1 MRRVACNDKTMS
13 NIIGENIKRLYN
25 FLHNASSK
33 TKILMGVG
41 LAVVLET
48 AFLQFHA
55 FTIFW
60 VIIYTFVT
68 LSLLFIVLANI
79 AKKTFSSFA
88 FVLPA
93 LIIFSIFYI
102 YPFFKVLQL
111 SHNSWDGI
119 SPTMSFVGFANF
131 KEILQDKIWWGAM
144 GNAGY
149 ITLIALTFQNILALA
164 LALACDRQIK
174 GRNFFRVIF
183 FIPPVLSEVVVGL
196 IWRWI
201 YDGDYGLL
209 NHALVAMGL
218 KDLIRNWLSDPQTA
232 LTCVAVIHCWKGFGW
247 GFMILLAG
255 LQTIPRELY
264 EAARVDGANG
274 WQSFRNVTIPLMI
287 PVFVLVA
294 ILTILGT
301 MQVFVLILSM
311 TGGGPGYHTE
321 VPVTRILASMQGS
334 SMFGYA
340 CAQGLTF
347 GVILMMV
354 SFAQIG
360 ISRKL
365 KQA

>member
-1 MRRVACNDKTMS
+1 MS
-13 NIIGENIKRLYN
+13 FFAEKIKQCYTLV
-25 FLHNASSK
+25 HEAPVK
-33 TKILMGVG
+33 KKAIVGIL
-41 LAVVLET
+41 AAITLEC
-48 AFLQFHA
+48 AFLRFHA
-55 FTIFW
+55 SGVFW
-60 VIIYTFVT
+60 
-68 LSLLFIVLANI
+68 FIVYTLVTGSLVFVVVANLI
-79 AKKTFSSFA
+79 KKTIGSFI
-88 FVLPA
+88 FVVPA
-93 LIIFSIFYI
+93 LLIFTIFYI

-111 SHNSWDGI
+111 SHNAWDGI
-119 SPTMSFVGFANF
+119 SPTMDFVGLSNF
-131 KEILQDKIWWGAM
+131 KEVIGDKIWWGAM
-144 GNAGY
+144 KNAGY
-149 ITLIALTFQNILALA
+149 ITLIALTFQNALALV
-164 LALACDRQIK
+164 LALACDRAIK
-174 GRNFFRVIF
+174 AKNFYRVIF

-209 NHALVAMGL
+209 NHALLALGF
-218 KDLIRNWLSDPQTA
+218 KDVVRNWLSDPQTA

-264 EAARVDGANG
+264 EAARVDGANV
-274 WQSFRNVTIPLMI
+274 WQSFKNVTIPLMI

-340 CAQGLTF
+340 CAQGITF
-347 GVILMMV
+347 GAILMMV
-354 SFAQIG
+354 SFAQMG

>member
-1 MRRVACNDKTMS
+1 MIAAKIS
-13 NIIGENIKRLYN
+13 QFYN
-25 FLHNASSK
+25 FLHNAPPK
-33 TKILMGVG
+33 QKIFFGLGLGV
-41 LAVVLET
+41 ALEV
-48 AFLQFHA
+48 AFLNFHDSMV
-55 FTIFW
+55 FW
-60 VIIYTFVT
+60 FVAYGFVT
-68 LSLLFIVLANI
+68 SVLLFLVLTNI
-79 AKKTFSSFA
+79 FKKSLSSFF

-93 LIIFSIFYI
+93 LAIFSIFYI

-111 SHNSWDGI
+111 SHHAWDGI
-119 SPTMSFVGFANF
+119 SPKMLFVGLGNF
-131 KEILQDKIWWGAM
+131 REILQDRIWWVSM
-144 GNAGY
+144 RNAGY
-149 ITLIALTFQNILALA
+149 ITLVALTLQNVLALS
-164 LALACDRQIK
+164 LALACDRQIRAK
-174 GRNFFRVIF
+174 NFFRVIF

-209 NHALVAMGL
+209 NHTLGL
-218 KDLIRNWLSDPQTA
+218 IGAQDLARSWLSDPKTA
-232 LTCVAVIHCWKGFGW
+232 LTCVAIIHSWKGFGW

-264 EAARVDGANG
+264 EAARVDGANV
-274 WQSFRNVTIPLMI
+274 WQTFRNVTIPLMI
-287 PVFVLVA
+287 PVFVLVM
-294 ILTILGT
+294 ILTILGS

-340 CAQGLTF
+340 CAQGISF
-347 GVILMMV
+347 GLILMMV
-354 SFAQIG
+354 SFVQMG

>member
-1 MRRVACNDKTMS
+1 MNSFLSEKVKQFYNYLH
-13 NIIGENIKRLYN
+13 NISTKQKVVGGILLVVTLEFA
-25 FLHNASSK
+25 FLH
-33 TKILMGVG
+33 
-41 LAVVLET
+41 
-48 AFLQFHA
+48 FHA
-55 FTIFW
+55 SPVFW
-60 VIIYTFVT
+60 FIVYTFVT
-68 LSLLFIVLANI
+68 LSLVFLVVANI
-79 AKKTFSSFA
+79 VKKSVSAFG

-111 SHNSWDGI
+111 SHHAWDGI
-119 SPTMSFVGFANF
+119 SPTMAFVGLSNF
-131 KEILQDKIWWGAM
+131 KDILQDKIWWGSM
-144 GNAGY
+144 KNAGY
-149 ITLIALTFQNILALA
+149 ITLIALTFQNALALA
-164 LALACDRQIK
+164 LALACDRQIRAK
-174 GRNFFRVIF
+174 NFYRVIF

-209 NHALVAMGL
+209 NHMLMSLGF
-218 KDLIRNWLSDPQTA
+218 KDLVRSWLSDPNTA

-264 EAARVDGANG
+264 EAARVDGANV
-274 WQSFRNVTIPLMI
+274 WQSFKNVTIPLMI
-287 PVFVLVA
+287 PVFVLVT

-340 CAQGLTF
+340 CAQGITF
-347 GVILMMV
+347 GVILMMI

-360 ISRKL
+360 VSKRL